1 MLFYDYYS
9 ACDCDGNHHGG
20 DERLIDFSA
29 NMCFLCR
36 RSWWR
41 DLAPRLRLVGSEIL
55 FGFSV
60 RCYVRHLL

>member
-29 NMCFLCR
+29 NMCSLCR
-36 RSWWR
+36 RK
-41 DLAPRLRLVGSEIL
+41 LMHQEEFNHGGEIL
-55 FGFSV
+55 LLV
-60 RCYVRHLL
+60 YVW

>member
-29 NMCFLCR
+29 NMCFLCSR
-36 RSWWR
+36 K
-41 DLAPRLRLVGSEIL
+41 LMHQEEFNHGGEIL
-55 FGFSV
+55 LLV
-60 RCYVRHLL
+60 YVW